1 MRCNNDI
8 RCKIESTI
16 KEAFQSK
23 INNLEKVIHDEVD
36 KTDAWKTAQLSDL
49 RDQIRPVVYE
59 WAKRLRKNHSRY
71 QWKNIPSS
79 EELTNRMLDY
89 FFTSDTWQRKCPNV
103 VSKKLE
109 ETEETKIKFIE
120 YRNKVI
126 DDTKF
131 KVAFVKNLQE
141 FDSLLNTAKES
152 VNNFEN

>member
-8 RCKIESTI
+8 RWKIESTV
-16 KEAFQSK
+16 KEAFQPK
-23 INNLEKVIHDEVD
+23 IDNLNILINNEKD
-36 KTDAWKTAQLSDL
+36 KTDSWMNSQMSDL

-59 WAKRLRKNHSRY
+59 WAKHLRKNYSRY

-79 EELTNRMLDY
+79 EDLTNRMLDY
-89 FFTSDTWQRKCPNV
+89 FFTTNHWNRNCPKV

-109 ETEETKIKFIE
+109 KAEDTKAKFLQ
-120 YRNKVI
+120 YRDKVI

-131 KVAFVKNLQE
+131 KVAFIKNLQE

-152 VNNFEN
+152 VNSFEN